1 MLDDAIV
8 VGICLDMTRKEIERY
23 EESPRLRRIHAAIL
37 VERDAHKGIVLG
49 AGGARIKRIA
59 SEARVDLERM
69 TGTRVYLEVF
79 VKVRSGWADTEQSLR
94 AYGYE

>member
-1 MLDDAIV
+1 M
-8 VGICLDMTRKEIERY
+8 
-23 EESPRLRRIHAAIL
+23 
-37 VERDAHKGIVLG
+37 LG